1 VTENLLQETVSQS
14 RPDIFKYA
22 WAFLAGSVCVFGFA
36 PFGIFPIPVFA
47 LAVLFVLWSG
57 TNSSRKASWLGFAFG
72 FGLFC
77 AGVAWIYIA
86 LHDFGGMPAI
96 LSVAAMTSFAGFLA
110 LFPALAGYLQT
121 RFNLTRLW
129 RVVLVMPAT
138 WVMLEWLRGTIFSGF
153 PWLTLGYAHSDSLL
167 AGYASLLGVY
177 GVSLVAAVCAGLLAI
192 LWNERW
198 NKQGRIALFI
208 FLIFWAAGAL
218 LHRVSWTRPQG
229 APFSVTLVQGN
240 IGQDV
245 KFNPDVLE
253 NTLDTYRRLVM
264 QNPARLTV
272 LPETAL
278 PMMIDEVPQDLVD
291 QLRDHA
297 RRNQG
302 DVLIGVFEH
311 ERAGYYNSVV
321 ALGASEDALAAQ
333 RPHYRK
339 HHLVI
344 FGEFI
349 PFRPVL
355 GWLINEVLHIPMG
368 DLARGE
374 MQQSPLRVAGQLV
387 AVNICYEDV
396 FGEEI
401 ISALPLATLLVNLT
415 NDAWYGHSYAAAQH
429 NQMSQ
434 FRAMESGRM
443 MLRATNTGVTSIIAV
458 NGKVLQQLPQHI
470 QGILQGDVQGYAG
483 ATPYVNWGNSAV
495 LLLIALMLSGAWIK
509 RVRFK

>member
-1 VTENLLQETVSQS
+1 
-14 RPDIFKYA
+14 
-22 WAFLAGSVCVFGFA
+22 
-36 PFGIFPIPVFA
+36 
-47 LAVLFVLWSG
+47 
-57 TNSSRKASWLGFAFG
+57 
-72 FGLFC
+72 
-77 AGVAWIYIA
+77 
-86 LHDFGGMPAI
+86 
-96 LSVAAMTSFAGFLA
+96 
-110 LFPALAGYLQT
+110 
-121 RFNLTRLW
+121 
-129 RVVLVMPAT
+129 
-138 WVMLEWLRGTIFSGF
+138 
-153 PWLTLGYAHSDSLL
+153 
-167 AGYASLLGVY
+167 
-177 GVSLVAAVCAGLLAI
+177 
-192 LWNERW
+192 
-198 NKQGRIALFI
+198 
-208 FLIFWAAGAL
+208 
-218 LHRVSWTRPQG
+218 
-229 APFSVTLVQGN
+229 
-240 IGQDV
+240 
-245 KFNPDVLE
+245 
-253 NTLDTYRRLVM
+253 
-264 QNPARLTV
+264 
-272 LPETAL
+272 
-278 PMMIDEVPQDLVD
+278 
-291 QLRDHA
+291 
-297 RRNQG
+297 
-302 DVLIGVFEH
+302 VLIGVFEH